1 MAIIGMREMVEQVV
15 GVLSE
20 AFEGPRE
27 SWSYFTDTGRD
38 GGLFGTLEKL
48 DAEDAS
54 RILGRTSIAA
64 HVNHVI
70 FGLHASARWIEGDRT
85 THRWDESWSIST
97 VDRDSWTRTK
107 ERLRAAYQDMR
118 RVVELFAMGSE
129 EAMAGAVGALA
140 HAAYHLGAIRQKI
153 SFAASSSP

>member
-1 MAIIGMREMVEQVV
+1 MAVIGMRETVEQVL

-20 AFEGPRE
+20 AFEGPRD
-27 SWSYFTDTGRD
+27 SWSYFTDTGTD
-38 GGLFGTLEKL
+38 GGMFGTLEKL
-48 DAEDAS
+48 DAEGAS

-70 FGLHASARWIEGDRT
+70 FSLHASARWIEGDRT
-85 THRWDESWSIST
+85 RHKWDESWSVSA
-97 VDRDSWTRTK
+97 VDAESWERTR
-107 ERLRAAYQDMR
+107 ERLRAAYKDIR
-118 RVVELFAMGSE
+118 GAVEIYAMQNE

-153 SFAASSSP
+153 SFAAGG

>member
-1 MAIIGMREMVEQVV
+1 MAAVGTREMVEQVI
-15 GVLSE
+15 GALSE

-27 SWSYFTDTGRD
+27 RWSYFTDTGRD
-38 GGLFGTLEKL
+38 GGLFGTLDRL
-48 DAEDAS
+48 DAETAS
-54 RILGRTSIAA
+54 RVLGTTSIAA

-85 THRWDESWSIST
+85 THRWD
-97 VDRDSWTRTK
+97 DSWGMSAVDSQVWTRMQ
-107 ERLRAAYQDMR
+107 ERLRAAYRDIC

-140 HAAYHLGAIRQKI
+140 HVAYHLGAIRQKAA
-153 SFAASSSP
+153 FALVH

>member
-1 MAIIGMREMVEQVV
+1 MAVIGVREIVEQVL

-38 GGLFGTLEKL
+38 GGLFGTLEGL
-48 DAEDAS
+48 DARTAS
-54 RILGRTSIAA
+54 RTLGRTSIAA

-85 THRWDESWSIST
+85 THRWAESWSVST
-97 VDRDSWTRTK
+97 VDEGEWRHAR
-107 ERLRAAYQDMR
+107 EQLRSAYLDVR
-118 RVVELFAMGSE
+118 RAIELSAMDSE

-140 HAAYHLGAIRQKI
+140 HVAYHLGAIRQKV
-153 SFAASSSP
+153 SFTAHG

>member
-1 MAIIGMREMVEQVV
+1 MAAIGMREMVDQVL

-27 SWSYFTDTGRD
+27 NWSYFTDTGKD
-38 GGLFGTLEKL
+38 GGLFGTLERL
-48 DAEDAS
+48 DAQTAS

-85 THRWDESWSIST
+85 TRRWDESWSVSS
-97 VDRDSWTRTK
+97 VDTQSWTRTK
-107 ERLRAAYQDMR
+107 AQLRTAYQDMR
-118 RVVELFAMGSE
+118 RAVELFAMESE

-140 HAAYHLGAIRQKI
+140 HVAYHLGAIRQKA
-153 SFAASSSP
+153 SLAAVI